1 MSQRYELRVLIDA
14 DHAGMVEFSKS
25 LSVMLPMFAGNVKIV
40 NAVIAQEVKCGTSFV
55 IPGVTLPPSPP

>member
-1 MSQRYELRVLIDA
+1 MSQRFELRVLIDA

-40 NAVIAQEVKCGTSFV
+40 NAVIAEPVKSAHSQPTEQKA
-55 IPGVTLPPSPP
+55 P

>member
-1 MSQRYELRVLIDA
+1 MSQRYEIRVLIDA

-40 NAVIAQEVKCGTSFV
+40 NAVIAQEVKCGTS
-55 IPGVTLPPSPP
+55 